1 MYDSDVEGLV
11 LEVMKELGI
20 KLTIRSCCEPQN
32 KGREWTIQFVEDVDE
47 LRVGGPPHGTS
58 LKDQIRSALID
69 RLGKLA
75 FYKDHLVVIGRQ
87 GGKYWYRILSADL
100 TGLDEPAETAV
111 PAKYFSDSKEQAFEE
126 AKKRIDKK
134 LF

>member
-1 MYDSDVEGLV
+1 MYDSDVEALV
-11 LEVMKELGI
+11 LEMMKELGI
-20 KLTIRSCCEPQN
+20 KLTTP
-32 KGREWTIQFVEDVDE
+32 
-47 LRVGGPPHGTS
+47 
-58 LKDQIRSALID
+58 LKDQIHSALID

-75 FYKDHLVVIGRQ
+75 YYRKHLVVIGRQ

-100 TGLDEPAETAV
+100 TGLDEPAEIAV